1 MFAQLIVAATTL
13 TVFAEFFCAIIFR
26 EISQFSQF
34 LLNFYFRKYRTGDEK
49 WIPLS
54 QPKSSES
61 RNKILEVEETQETH
75 PLLRGNPETTSK
87 PIDIK
92 SGAEHSKL
100 SISKS
105 PIERDLYTAVRRIE
119 P

>member
-1 MFAQLIVAATTL
+1 
-13 TVFAEFFCAIIFR
+13 
-26 EISQFSQF
+26 

-75 PLLRGNPETTSK
+75 PLLKGNSETTSK